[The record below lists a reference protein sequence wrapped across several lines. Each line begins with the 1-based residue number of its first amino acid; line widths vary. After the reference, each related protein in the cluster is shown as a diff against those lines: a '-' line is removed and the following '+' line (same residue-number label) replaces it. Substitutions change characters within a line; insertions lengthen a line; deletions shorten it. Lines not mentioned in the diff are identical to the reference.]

1 MSTKIKKDKKKVEE
15 SIIDNLLKIE
25 GLSAEELSIYK
36 NDLILNSEGKRTD
49 NPI

>member
-1 MSTKIKKDKKKVEE
+1 MNEKKVEE

-25 GLSAEELSIYK
+25 GLSAEELIIYK
-36 NDLILNSEGKRTD
+36 DDLILNSEGKRTY

>member
-25 GLSAEELSIYK
+25 GLSAEELIIYK
-36 NDLILNSEGKRTD
+36 NDLILNSESKRTD